1 MTKNR
6 LMILLFVAA
15 VVLAGCAK
23 PPQVEIDA
31 AKAALETAKAAGA
44 GDYASASLN
53 AADDLLNQLNAE
65 LKAQEDKFALF
76 RNYDKAKELSA
87 SAKAAFEKAAAD
99 AEAAKEA
106 VRAETVSL
114 LESAKT
120 SLTEVTDMIAK
131 APRGK
136 GSAADLTMLKADVDA
151 AGATFAEIEAAL
163 AEGRFLDAQAKARA
177 ANDTIARVRSEIE
190 QAMQLAGGR
199 R

>member
-1 MTKNR
+1 M
-6 LMILLFVAA
+6 MILLFVAA

-23 PPQVEIDA
+23 PPQMEIDA
-31 AKAALETAKAAGA
+31 AKAALDASR
-44 GDYASASLN
+44 ASAAEYAASSLS
-53 AADDLLNQLNAE
+53 AAEDALNQLNAE

-76 RNYDKAKELSA
+76 RNYDKAKELSMA
-87 SAKAAFEKAAAD
+87 AKAAAEKAAAD

-120 SLTEVTDMIAK
+120 SLTEVTEMIAK

-136 GSAADLTMLKADVDA
+136 GSAADLTVLKADVDA
-151 AGATFAEIEAAL
+151 AAATFAEIEAAL
-163 AEGRFLDAQAKARA
+163 AEGRYLDAQAKARA

>member
-1 MTKNR
+1 MTRNR
-6 LMILLFVAA
+6 MMILLFVAA

-23 PPQVEIDA
+23 PPQMEIDA
-31 AKAALETAKAAGA
+31 AKAALDASR
-44 GDYASASLN
+44 ASAAEYAASSLS
-53 AADDLLNQLNAE
+53 AAEDALNQLNAE

-76 RNYDKAKELSA
+76 RNYDKAKELSMA
-87 SAKAAFEKAAAD
+87 AKAAAEKAAAD

-120 SLTEVTDMIAK
+120 SLTEVTEMIAK

-136 GSAADLTMLKADVDA
+136 GSAADLTVLKADVDA
-151 AGATFAEIEAAL
+151 AAATFAEIEAAL
-163 AEGRFLDAQAKARA
+163 AEGRYLDAQAKARA

>member
-1 MTKNR
+1 MTRNR
-6 LMILLFVAA
+6 MMILLFVAA

-23 PPQVEIDA
+23 PPQMEIDA
-31 AKAALETAKAAGA
+31 AKAALDASR
-44 GDYASASLN
+44 ASAAEYAASSLS
-53 AADDLLNQLNAE
+53 AAEDALNQLNAE

-76 RNYDKAKELSA
+76 RNYDKAKELSMA
-87 SAKAAFEKAAAD
+87 AKAAAEKAAAD

-120 SLTEVTDMIAK
+120 SLTEVTEMIAK

-136 GSAADLTMLKADVDA
+136 GRAADLTVLKADVDA
-151 AGATFAEIEAAL
+151 AAATFAEIEAAL
-163 AEGRFLDAQAKARA
+163 AEGRYLDAQAKARA

>member
-1 MTKNR
+1 MTRNR
-6 LMILLFVAA
+6 MMILLFVAA

-23 PPQVEIDA
+23 PPQMDIDA
-31 AKAALETAKAAGA
+31 AKAALDASR
-44 GDYASASLN
+44 ASAAEYAASSLS
-53 AADDLLNQLNAE
+53 AAEDAMNQLNAE

-87 SAKAAFEKAAAD
+87 AAKAAAEKAAAD

-106 VRAETVSL
+106 VRAETISL

-120 SLTEVTDMIAK
+120 SLTEVTEMIAK

-136 GSAADLTMLKADVDA
+136 GSAADLTVLKADVDA
-151 AGATFAEIEAAL
+151 AAATFAEIETAL
-163 AEGRFLDAQAKARA
+163 AEGRYLDAQAKARA